1 MAESKLRFILC
12 DHDGTKVTLKRGML
26 LFTVAA
32 VAVLIFGII
41 VYYVIT
47 ANFAVANCH

>member
-12 DHDGTKVTLKRGML
+12 DHDGTKVTLKRGVL

-41 VYYVIT
+41 IYCIIT